1 MEEDGKWLCRQ
12 IASDKDTGI
21 LFFYVEVPTLMFE
34 SPKPCLHNG
43 LSDVAPEV
51 SQWPSLL
58 FTLYLA
64 VYYNVLN
71 YLSNPLEYRLM
82 TEYNCESI
90 NFFIIEH
97 LHTLLI

>member
-1 MEEDGKWLCRQ
+1 
-12 IASDKDTGI
+12 
-21 LFFYVEVPTLMFE
+21 MFE
-34 SPKPCLHNG
+34 SPKLCLHNG
-43 LSDVAPEV
+43 LSDVPPEV

-90 NFFIIEH
+90 HFVIIEH
-97 LHTLLI
+97 LHTQCLLI